1 MKCQIMFNRF
11 QLNVK
16 EMQIVANWSTHKTD
30 WKNYTKL
37 NLTKARN
44 TGSSSWAALFPFLKR
59 LKAEIIFPYTF
70 GKEKGYLSSSPQGKI
85 LPIVVP
91 CWSRGWGWL
100 HIPLGLLSWQ
110 CRRGSENELRKERI
124 IWNDGK
130 CYLPLLKY
138 RVAYCFFE
146 IGSII
151 FWLLVWYRQ
160 ARPG

>member
-1 MKCQIMFNRF
+1 MFNRL

-44 TGSSSWAALFPFLKR
+44 TGSSSWAALFPFLRR
-59 LKAEIIFPYTF
+59 LKAEKILPYTF
-70 GKEKGYLSSSPQGKI
+70 GKEKGCLSSTLHSLQGKI
-85 LPIVVP
+85 LPVVVLF
-91 CWSRGWGWL
+91 WSRGWGSL
-100 HIPLGLLSWQ
+100 HVHLGLLSWQ
-110 CRRGSENELRKERI
+110 CRRSRENELRKERI
-124 IWNDGK
+124 VWNDGK
-130 CYLPLLKY
+130 YYLLLLKY
-138 RVAYCFFE
+138 RVACFFFE
-146 IGSII
+146 ICSII